1 MWTLKGLVV
10 VLATPLLLA
19 GCDPIDQ
26 DPLNVLMTGDGAVTV
41 SVATDTGTLT
51 PTYGWTGDRAR
62 SLTVRELGTNQ
73 VMWSVEALD
82 PAVGFQGPVRH
93 AVVPA
98 GARQTASAGLLQTGS
113 RYQVTV
119 VTPDGRSGSA
129 QFTP

>member
-1 MWTLKGLVV
+1 MRTLKELIV
-10 VLATPLLLA
+10 VLVTPLLLA
-19 GCDPIDQ
+19 GCDPVNQ
-26 DPLNVLMTGDGAVTV
+26 DPLNVLMNGDGTVTV
-41 SVATDTGTLT
+41 SVTTETGTLT
-51 PTYGWTGDRAR
+51 PTYGWADRAR
-62 SLTVRELGTNQ
+62 SLTVRELGTNE

-82 PAVGFQGPVRH
+82 PEVGFQGPVRH

-129 QFTP
+129 QFTQ